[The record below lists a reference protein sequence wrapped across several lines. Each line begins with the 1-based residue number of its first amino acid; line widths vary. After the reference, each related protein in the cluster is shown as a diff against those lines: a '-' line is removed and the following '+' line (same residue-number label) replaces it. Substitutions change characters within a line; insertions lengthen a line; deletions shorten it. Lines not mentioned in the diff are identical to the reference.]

1 MKNYAI
7 NVNSHKDISGKILSI
22 IKEFIYTNV
31 MDSNVVIFYDSID
44 LDKKENSYFDFIIVL
59 GGDGT
64 ILSTA
69 RAVAQFGI
77 PIMGIN
83 IGNLGFLAD
92 IESGEINN
100 ALKNLME
107 NKFYVEERTMLH
119 CDVLSGEN
127 SIFSYNCL
135 NDIVLSKGTL
145 SRIVKYEIHID
156 NSFYTSF
163 SADGVILS
171 TPTGSTAYS
180 LSAGGPIMYPT
191 LDLIS
196 ITPICPHSLGIRT
209 LVIDNHSIVTIL
221 FNENFEKNYLTV
233 DGQESL
239 LLSKENKV
247 IIKTAPWKCKLI
259 KFDNYNYFNVLR
271 KKITTKTK
279 ECEVE
284 INEI

>member
-7 NVNSHKDISGKILSI
+7 NVNSHKDISGKLLSI
-22 IKEFIYTNV
+22 IKDYIYKNV
-31 MDSNVVIFYDSID
+31 KDSNIVTFYDSLD
-44 LDKKENSYFDFIIVL
+44 LDKQKNSYFDFIIVL

-69 RAVAQFGI
+69 RAVAQHGI

-92 IESGEINN
+92 IESEDINN

-119 CDVLSGEN
+119 CDVLSGED

-156 NSFYTSF
+156 DSFYTSF

-239 LLSKENKV
+239 LLSKGNKV
-247 IIKTAPWKCKLI
+247 IIKAAPWKCKLI

-279 ECEVE
+279 ECEAE